1 MKKILLLL
9 VLSFFSTRSFA
20 GSCPD
25 GSEPVKSISA
35 DGTYFVYNC
44 SGTQKDNTTSNSSSN
59 DSSSGI
65 DTYGVGNP
73 PEEAILN
80 SIPKVMNLED
90 DFKSISRG
98 EIILDSLKSWNKKL
112 RGKKPIY
119 ITSGGSQIS
128 VDPIGDEKAIKLF
141 KRF

>member
-1 MKKILLLL
+1 MLLNQLVLWGSVILFICVSIFLWIRWRKIGSFLL
-9 VLSFFSTRSFA
+9 VLITAILFINSFGIAKYSIL
-20 GSCPD
+20 GSMR
-25 GSEPVKSISA
+25 
-35 DGTYFVYNC
+35 
-44 SGTQKDNTTSNSSSN
+44 
-59 DSSSGI
+59 
-65 DTYGVGNP
+65 
-73 PEEAILN
+73 LN
-80 SIPKVMNLED
+80 SIPKVMNLEAD
-90 DFKSISRG
+90 SKSISRG